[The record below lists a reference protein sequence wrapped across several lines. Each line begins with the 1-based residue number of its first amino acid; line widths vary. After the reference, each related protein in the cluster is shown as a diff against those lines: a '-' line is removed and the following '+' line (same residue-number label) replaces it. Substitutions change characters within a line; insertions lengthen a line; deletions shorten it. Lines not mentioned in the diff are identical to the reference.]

1 MANPN
6 PSPST
11 RFGADGVSNPSRGR
25 QRAARDKI
33 STAFLEALNDAFS
46 EPNGEGGIKGLD
58 AIKKVRDEDPATFA
72 RIYASLLPKQLEIT
86 DEDPISNLTDEQLEA
101 YCAELERQISERAA
115 RPSIPAIVATGSQ
128 RVN

>member
-11 RFGADGVSNPSRGR
+11 RFGPGNPSRGR

-33 STAFLEALNDAFS
+33 STEFLEALNVAFN
-46 EPNGEGGIKGLD
+46 EPNASGGCKGLD

-72 RIYASLLPKQLEIT
+72 RIYATLLPKQLEI
-86 DEDPISNLTDEQLEA
+86 EDTPPEAALSNEQIEECYAFL
-101 YCAELERQISERAA
+101 SERMAA
-115 RPSIPAIVATGSQ
+115 KAKPAEPSITIAPGPQT
-128 RVN
+128 VN